1 MDLARSEMSGIQSY
15 SGSILDINNIDQA
28 VRASD
33 AVVHLAAVLGV
44 KRTERY
50 RLEALNVNI
59 SGTINVLDA

>member
-1 MDLARSEMSGIQSY
+1 MSGIQSY

-28 VRASD
+28 VRAPD